1 MELGIQG
8 KIAFVGG
15 ASQGLGRAVAEAL
28 ADAGCRLAICARNP
42 ERLQQT
48 QQALQQ
54 KTEVLAIP
62 GDLSKKEDVDRIIQ
76 AVKAHYEHVD
86 ILVSNT
92 GGPRSATFFEVTDE
106 DWQQAFDL
114 LFMSAWRLTR
124 AFIDDM
130 IENRWG
136 RIVYLT
142 SLTVKQPI
150 GHLIL
155 SNSIRL
161 AIVGM
166 AKTLSN
172 DVADKGVTVNC
183 IATGMHRTD
192 RIIDLLKAQAV
203 RTGQPIEELE
213 KAFYQAIPARRLG
226 EPRELA
232 DLVAFLASERAGFI
246 TGTTI
251 QIDGGQIQFVL

>member
-1 MELGIQG
+1 MELGIAG
-8 KIAFVGG
+8 KVAFVGG

-42 ERLQQT
+42 ERLEHT
-48 QQALQQ
+48 RKALAQ

-62 GDLSKKEDVDRIIQ
+62 ADLSKKEDVDRVIQ
-76 AVKAHYEHVD
+76 KTQAHYGHVD

-92 GGPRSATFFEVTDE
+92 GGPPAADFFQVTDT
-106 DWQQAFDL
+106 DWYQAFDL

-124 AFIDDM
+124 AFIDGM
-130 IENRWG
+130 IQNHWG

-172 DVADKGVTVNC
+172 DVAQHGVTVNC

-192 RIIDLLKAQAV
+192 RIVDLLKVQSE
-203 RTGQPIEELE
+203 RTGTPIEELE
-213 KAFYQAIPARRLG
+213 KSFLQDIPAKRLG
-226 EPRELA
+226 EPSELA
-232 DLVAFLASERAGFI
+232 DLVAFLVSERAAFI

-251 QIDGGQIQFVL
+251 QIDGGQVRFVL